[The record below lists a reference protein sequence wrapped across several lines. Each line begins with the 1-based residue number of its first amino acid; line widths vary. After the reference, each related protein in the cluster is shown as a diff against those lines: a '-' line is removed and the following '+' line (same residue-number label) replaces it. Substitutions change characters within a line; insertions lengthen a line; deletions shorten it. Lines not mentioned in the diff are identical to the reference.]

1 MILDNSNWIKYALSV
16 YDINNN
22 LEDEIYDDLKQ
33 IQNLKKYLNFY
44 IKGNSKFIRHIIN
57 TIIILNNSFT
67 VQGAFNLIL
76 FKLNPSYHSIIKTC
90 YCYLKLIDING
101 DDIKLLVNG
110 LNIKNIEIDNDF
122 LKNLYT
128 YIS

>member
-1 MILDNSNWIKYALSV
+1 MILNNSNWIEYAISI

-67 VQGAFNLIL
+67 VKGAFNLIL
-76 FKLNPSYHSIIKTC
+76 FKLDSTYYSIIKTC

-101 DDIKLLVNG
+101 DGIKLLNNKV
-110 LNIKNIEIDNDF
+110 NIKDIEIDNQF
-122 LKNLYT
+122 LKKLYE
-128 YIS
+128 YI